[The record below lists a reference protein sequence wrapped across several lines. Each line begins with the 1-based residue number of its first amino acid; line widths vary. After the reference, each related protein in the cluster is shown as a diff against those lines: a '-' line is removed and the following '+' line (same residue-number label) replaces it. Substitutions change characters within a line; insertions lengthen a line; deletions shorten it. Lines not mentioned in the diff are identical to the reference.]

1 MRKKIRH
8 LGTKCSWAHICSF
21 DHLPSSH
28 FKQFHL
34 FKSESCALPTSRQMF
49 VLLLCSSP
57 LLCALSLSL
66 SLFPPGDFPSPPS
79 SLPRPSPKIWG
90 NKREEEGRGTEAVKR
105 GWVQG
110 RSEAEGGGRRILMP
124 RPQKNLP
131 TIHATG

>member
-66 SLFPPGDFPSPPS
+66 SLFPRAISLLLPLPSPD
-79 SLPRPSPKIWG
+79 LPLRYGETKG
-90 NKREEEGRGTEAVKR
+90 RKREEGLGLSRGDGCREEVRRR
-105 GWVQG
+105 G
-110 RSEAEGGGRRILMP
+110 EGGEY
-124 RPQKNLP
+124 
-131 TIHATG
+131 